1 MKKLVTIFLIFF
13 VLVSFKIFISKHEE
27 EKFTLN
33 KSKKCN
39 DLNYDN
45 HDLNRVENLSEFEID
60 LMIEDE
66 RKWKKIILNTHVS
79 EFEDKSFTYD
89 AKFTDAKLRIKNKF
103 GFNCILKAKIK
114 PHGDLLDHYRDYG
127 PGYDP
132 IYAVPSIKVKLK
144 KF

>member
-1 MKKLVTIFLIFF
+1 MKKLETIFLIFF

-45 HDLNRVENLSEFEID
+45 HDLNRVENLSEFKID

-66 RKWKKIILNTHVS
+66 RKWKKIILNTQ
-79 EFEDKSFTYD
+79 YQN
-89 AKFTDAKLRIKNKF
+89 L
-103 GFNCILKAKIK
+103 KIK
-114 PHGDLLDHYRDYG
+114 VLLG
-127 PGYDP
+127 TNLL
-132 IYAVPSIKVKLK
+132 VQN
-144 KF
+144 